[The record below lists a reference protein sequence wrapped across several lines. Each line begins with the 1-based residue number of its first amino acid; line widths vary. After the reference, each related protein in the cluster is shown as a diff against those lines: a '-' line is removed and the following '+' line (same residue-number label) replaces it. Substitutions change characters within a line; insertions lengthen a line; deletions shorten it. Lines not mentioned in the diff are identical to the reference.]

1 MSEHKLALLRQLLA
15 AGQIDQAQF
24 GLLAGAPPAA
34 RAQGGGA
41 AAEVLGGGAA
51 AAGERPQAA
60 ATGGVVVG
68 EDNHGPIHTGDH
80 IELHTHHHAAPVAP
94 GASPAAL
101 RRAYLQWVLQR
112 TDTLALVSGGDAQR
126 PVRLGRVYTALLT
139 TLPQAADDSGGDL
152 SSRRL
157 AWFNI
162 DPRGRD
168 APRLGALAALDHWPR
183 LVLLGGPGSGKSS
196 LVQFVAHCLAAEALG
211 AQPDGPG
218 LALLTRPLPV
228 DAEQAP
234 QDKPEPPRP
243 QPWRHGPLLPV
254 LVVLRD
260 LAAQLPRDGSP
271 VGAQQVLDYLRHTLQ
286 PCALGPW
293 LPHLE
298 AELRGSGG
306 LVCFDGL
313 DEVPEAERRRQQIQQ
328 VVSDFAAAFG
338 HCRILVTSRT
348 YAYQEQHWK
357 LPGFDEAPLADF
369 NRAQI
374 GAFVQAWYGHMVE
387 LLRTTPADADL
398 RAAMLLRQFDHN
410 PRIRDLGER
419 PLLLTLLA
427 RLQAAGGGDLP
438 EHREALYHEAVKL
451 LLDDWEGAKPRT
463 GAGGQ
468 PLLEPSLSEWLKAGR
483 EDVRRELNRLAFHA
497 HRDQKDQQGT
507 ADIREADL
515 IDALLRASRDPD
527 AKPKRLQEYLRD
539 RAGILVEHGVG
550 LLQFP
555 HRSFQ
560 EYLAACHLVNDDY
573 PDQIARLA
581 QAEPGRWREV
591 LLLAAAHAARGNRS
605 LPTWALVETLC
616 PQDLP
621 PQPSPALAWGALLAG
636 QVLVA
641 SGQHLPEPAPRDA
654 PKRERVRQAQVRL
667 LGLPGTTL
675 PLAERARA
683 GRQLAALGDPR
694 PEVMTL
700 AGMQFC
706 WVPPGPF
713 MMGSTDVDIEKPVH
727 RVEMPG
733 GYFIGRFPVT
743 QAQWRELLQ
752 RSGMR
757 SGDADSLRGDDNA
770 PVVWASWHEARAACA
785 HLTTLFA
792 EHLPPGWSVQIPSEK
807 QWEKAAR
814 GGLVRPASAVVVGW
828 DGLRAIVA
836 GREVQGR
843 RNAGPTRRY
852 PWGDAFDADACNSFE
867 SRAGQACTPGVC
879 PTGDSPVGCAD
890 MAGNVWEWT
899 RTVGGKDW
907 SLDLRYP
914 YPGEGPADPPKA
926 DEMNRLVRG
935 GAFLNDRDGS
945 RCAFRDHFH
954 PDSLG
959 GFLGFRV
966 VLSAPPVSGS

>member
-24 GLLAGAPPAA
+24 DLLAGAPPAA
-34 RAQGGGA
+34 QVQGS
-41 AAEVLGGGAA
+41 GAA
-51 AAGERPQAA
+51 AAGVRPQAA

-68 EDNHGPIHTGDH
+68 VDNHGPIHTGDH
-80 IELHTHHHAAPVAP
+80 IGDRIELHTHHHAAPVSP
-94 GASPAAL
+94 GASAAAL
-101 RRAYLQWVLQR
+101 RRAYLQWVMQR

-126 PVRLGRVYTALLT
+126 PVRLGRVYTALRT
-139 TLPQAADDSGGDL
+139 SLPQSADQRGGER
-152 SSRRL
+152 SSQQL
-157 AWFNI
+157 AWLNI

-168 APRLGALAALDHWPR
+168 APRLGALAALDRWPR

-211 AQPDGPG
+211 PQPDGPG

-228 DAEQAP
+228 EADRLRK
-234 QDKPEPPRP
+234 DKPEPPQP

-271 VGAQQVLDYLRHTLQ
+271 VGAQQVLDYLRHSLQ

-298 AELRGSGG
+298 AALRSTGG

-313 DEVPEAERRRQQIQQ
+313 DEVPEAEQRRQQIQQ
-328 VVSDFAAAFG
+328 VVGDFAAAFG

-348 YAYQEQHWK
+348 YAYQAQQWK

-369 NRAQI
+369 DRAQI

-387 LLRTTPADADL
+387 LLRTTPADAEL
-398 RAAMLLRQFDHN
+398 RAAMLLRQVDHN
-410 PRIRDLGER
+410 PRIRELAER

-463 GAGGQ
+463 GAAGQ

-483 EDVRRELNRLAFHA
+483 DDVRRELNRLAFHA
-497 HRDQKDQQGT
+497 HRDQVDQEGT

-515 IDALLRASRDPD
+515 IDALLRASTEPD

-581 QAEPGRWREV
+581 QAEPSRWREV

-641 SGQHLPEPAPRDA
+641 SGQHLPEPAARDA
-654 PKRERVRQAQVRL
+654 PKRERVRQAQLRL
-667 LGLPGTTL
+667 LGLPGATL

-683 GRQLAALGDPR
+683 GSQLAALGDPR
-694 PEVMTL
+694 PEVLTL

-706 WVPPGPF
+706 WVAPGPF
-713 MMGSTDVDIEKPVH
+713 MMGSDEDDDEKPAH
-727 RVEMPG
+727 RVEMPDR
-733 GYFIGRFPVT
+733 YFIGRFPVT
-743 QAQWRELLQ
+743 QAQWREYLQ
-752 RSGMR
+752 RSGMAA
-757 SGDADSLRGDDNA
+757 GDADSLRGDDNA
-770 PVVWASWHEARAACA
+770 PVVLVNCKEAQAFCD
-785 HLTTLFA
+785 HLTALFA
-792 EHLPPGWSVQIPSEK
+792 DSLPLGWTVQLPSEK

-814 GGLVRPASAVVVGW
+814 GGLVRPARPGPVGWADLCAVV
-828 DGLRAIVA
+828 A
-836 GREVQGR
+836 GDRGQALA
-843 RNAGPTRRY
+843 NAAAQRRY
-852 PWGDAFDADACNSFE
+852 PWGDDFDDDACNSIE
-867 SRAGQACTPGVC
+867 TGAGQVSTLGVC
-879 PTGDSPVGCAD
+879 PVGDSPIGCAD

-899 RTVGGKDW
+899 RTAGGTQW
-907 SLDLRYP
+907 GIDLRYP
-914 YPGEGPADPPKA
+914 YLGEGSAGPTAA
-926 DEMNRLVRG
+926 ETGSRLIRG
-935 GAFLNDRDGS
+935 GAFNDGRNGV
-945 RCAFRDHFH
+945 RCASRLRSH
-954 PDSLG
+954 PRGRSY
-959 GFLGFRV
+959 FLGFRV
-966 VLSAPPVSGS
+966 VLSAAPI